1 LKDAMLFKDLNQNRP
16 TADFAELLARDTAHL
31 PSFGLVGHS
40 QGGLASTH
48 VHNYIWTALEGA
60 TGPRKVSLLRLCCVE
75 NKCLKW
81 FILLDSICWN
91 AI

>member
-1 LKDAMLFKDLNQNRP
+1 MLFKDLNQNRP

-31 PSFGLVGHS
+31 PSFSLVGHS

-60 TGPRKVSLLRLCCVE
+60 TGPRKVRCFCVSRTNVE
-75 NKCLKW
+75 MVY
-81 FILLDSICWN
+81 LLDSICWN
-91 AI
+91 TV